1 MNNVFQAL
9 EMIHNLRQ
17 AFNDLLAENEWMDNE
32 TRAVARE
39 KANSIKERIG
49 YPDFLTDPELLDK
62 KIEMVSCRISV
73 NNLWAYGLFNSI
85 LFFCIFLCVN
95 GGTQHE
101 QALCQPTA
109 SNP

>member
-1 MNNVFQAL
+1 
-9 EMIHNLRQ
+9 MIHNLRQ

-62 KIEMVSCRISV
+62 KIEMVSCKIGLDKIGLD
-73 NNLWAYGLFNSI
+73 NLWAFGPFSSI
-85 LFFCIFLCVN
+85 LVLFFFFW
-95 GGTQHE
+95 
-101 QALCQPTA
+101 
-109 SNP
+109 